1 MHVGHADMHV
11 LRQGQHF
18 RVVGRLDCHSVGGAA
33 CREVGRLLGGEGDL
47 SDFLANS
54 QFTDYTK

>member
-1 MHVGHADMHV
+1 MHV